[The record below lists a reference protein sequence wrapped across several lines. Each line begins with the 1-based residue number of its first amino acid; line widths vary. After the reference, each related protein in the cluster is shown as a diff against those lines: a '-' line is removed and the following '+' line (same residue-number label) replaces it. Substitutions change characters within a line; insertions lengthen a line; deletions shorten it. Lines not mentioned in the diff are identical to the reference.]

1 MMKNEQYDGKYLQSE
16 HKQLRRP
23 KRLAT
28 LLVSLLLVL
37 GVAVGGTVAFLSTR
51 TDSKENTFTPSEV
64 TCAVTETFNNNVKS
78 NVAVKNTGDTT
89 AFIRAAINVTW
100 MKDAEA
106 GTEYDAANQTVSA
119 KVPVKDTDYSIKLA
133 DNTNWI
139 QGADGYYYYQ
149 LPVDPQES
157 TGVLIEECKLQNN
170 ASVPDGYHLS
180 VEIVASAIQSVPEAA
195 VKAAWG
201 ENFSINAD
209 GSLNVPAN
217 GSEVTGE

>member
-1 MMKNEQYDGKYLQSE
+1 MMKNEQCAGKHLQSE

-51 TDSKENTFTPSEV
+51 TNSKVNTFTPSEV
-64 TCAVTETFNNNVKS
+64 TCAVTETFENNVKS
-78 NVAVKNTGDTT
+78 RVAVQNTGDTT

-119 KVPVKDTDYSIKLA
+119 KIPVKDKDYRITFA
-133 DNTNWI
+133 ENTNWI
-139 QGADGYYYYQ
+139 KGADGYYYYQ
-149 LPVDPQES
+149 LPVDPQGS
-157 TGVLIEECKLQNN
+157 TEVLIDECKLLEN

-180 VEIVASAIQSVPEAA
+180 VEIVASAIQAAPEAA

-201 ENFSINAD
+201 DGFSIDASGN
-209 GSLNVPAN
+209 LVVPSSSGN
-217 GSEVTGE
+217 

>member
-51 TDSKENTFTPSEV
+51 TDSKVNTFTPSEV
-64 TCAVTETFNNNVKS
+64 TCAVTETFENNVKS
-78 NVAVKNTGDTT
+78 RVAVKNTGDTT
-89 AFIRAAINVTW
+89 AFIRAVINVTW

-106 GTEYDAANQTVSA
+106 GTKYNAGDQTVSA
-119 KVPVKDTDYSIKLA
+119 KVPVKDTDYSITFAK
-133 DNTNWI
+133 NTNWI
-139 QGADGYYYYQ
+139 QGADGYYYYK
-149 LPVDPQES
+149 LPVAPQGS
-157 TGVLIEECKLQNN
+157 TEVLIDECKLLEN

-180 VEIVASAIQSVPEAA
+180 VEIVASAIQSAPDSV
-195 VKAAWG
+195 VQNMWHVTV
-201 ENFSINAD
+201 ENGKIT
-209 GSLNVPAN
+209 GVN
-217 GSEVTGE
+217 GSEVTEG

>member
-51 TDSKENTFTPSEV
+51 TDRKVNTFTPSKV
-64 TCAVTETFNNNVKS
+64 TCEVTETFNDNVKS
-78 NVAVKNTGDTT
+78 NVAVRNTGDTT

-100 MKDAEA
+100 MSNQ
-106 GTEYDAANQTVSA
+106 DAANQTVSA
-119 KVPVKDTDYSIKLA
+119 KVPVKDTDYSITFAK
-133 DNTNWI
+133 NTNWI
-139 QGADGYYYYQ
+139 RGADGYYYYQ
-149 LPVDPQES
+149 LPVDPQYS
-157 TGVLIEECKLQNN
+157 TEVLIEDCKLLKS

-180 VEIVASAIQSVPEAA
+180 VEIVASAIQSAPDSV
-195 VKAAWG
+195 VQSMWHVTV
-201 ENFSINAD
+201 ENGIITS
-209 GSLNVPAN
+209 AN
-217 GSEVTGE
+217 GSEVMGG

>member
-51 TDSKENTFTPSEV
+51 TDSKENTFTPSKV
-64 TCAVTETFNNNVKS
+64 TCEVTETFNNNVKS
-78 NVAVKNTGDTT
+78 QVAVQNTGDTT

-100 MKDAEA
+100 MSNQ
-106 GTEYDAANQTVSA
+106 DAANQTVSA

-149 LPVDPQES
+149 LPVNPQDS

-180 VEIVASAIQSVPEAA
+180 VEIVASAIQSAPDSV
-195 VKAAWG
+195 VQSMWHVTV
-201 ENFSINAD
+201 ENGIITS
-209 GSLNVPAN
+209 AN
-217 GSEVTGE
+217 GSEVMGG

>member
-51 TDSKENTFTPSEV
+51 TDSKENTFTPSKV
-64 TCAVTETFNNNVKS
+64 TCVVTETFNNNVKS
-78 NVAVKNTGDTT
+78 QVAVKNTGDTT

-100 MKDAEA
+100 MSNQ
-106 GTEYDAANQTVSA
+106 DAANQTVSA
-119 KVPVKDTDYSIKLA
+119 KVPVKDKDYSITFAK
-133 DNTNWI
+133 NTNWI
-139 QGADGYYYYQ
+139 KGADGYYYYQ
-149 LPVDPQES
+149 LPVDPQGS
-157 TGVLIEECKLQNN
+157 TGELIKECKLQEN

-180 VEIVASAIQSVPEAA
+180 VEIVASAIQSAPYSV
-195 VKAAWG
+195 VQSMWHVTV
-201 ENFSINAD
+201 AD
-209 GSLNVPAN
+209 GKITRAN
-217 GSEVTGE
+217 GSEVTGG

>member
-51 TDSKENTFTPSEV
+51 TDSKENTFTPSKV
-64 TCAVTETFNNNVKS
+64 TCEVTETFNNNVKS
-78 NVAVKNTGDTT
+78 QVAVKNTGDTT

-100 MKDAEA
+100 MSNQ
-106 GTEYDAANQTVSA
+106 DAANQTVSA
-119 KVPVKDTDYSIKLA
+119 KVPVKDKDYSITFAK
-133 DNTNWI
+133 NTNWI
-139 QGADGYYYYQ
+139 KGADGYYYYQ
-149 LPVDPQES
+149 LPVDSQGS
-157 TGVLIEECKLQNN
+157 TGELIKECKLQEN

-180 VEIVASAIQSVPEAA
+180 VEIVASAIQSAPDSVVQSMWHVTVE
-195 VKAAWG
+195 
-201 ENFSINAD
+201 D
-209 GSLNVPAN
+209 GKITRAN
-217 GSEVTGE
+217 GSEVTGG

>member
-28 LLVSLLLVL
+28 LLVSLVLVL

-51 TDSKENTFTPSEV
+51 TDSKENTFTPSKV
-64 TCAVTETFNNNVKS
+64 TCEVTETFNNNVKS

-119 KVPVKDTDYSIKLA
+119 KVPGKDTDYSIQLA
-133 DNTNWI
+133 KNTNWI
-139 QGADGYYYYQ
+139 KGDDGYYYYQ
-149 LPVDPQES
+149 LPVNPQYS
-157 TGVLIEECKLQNN
+157 TEVLIEDCKLLKS

-180 VEIVASAIQSVPEAA
+180 VEIVASAIQSAPDSV
-195 VKAAWG
+195 VQSMWHVTV
-201 ENFSINAD
+201 AD
-209 GSLNVPAN
+209 GKITSAN
-217 GSEVTGE
+217 GSEVTGG

>member
-28 LLVSLLLVL
+28 LLVSLVLVL

-51 TDSKENTFTPSEV
+51 TDSKENTFTPSKV
-64 TCAVTETFNNNVKS
+64 TCEVTETFNNNVKS

-100 MKDAEA
+100 MSNKDAV
-106 GTEYDAANQTVSA
+106 DQTVSS
-119 KVPVKDTDYSIKLA
+119 KVPVKNTDYSIQLA

-149 LPVDPQES
+149 LPVGPQDS
-157 TGVLIEECKLQNN
+157 TEVLIEECKLQEN

>member
-51 TDSKENTFTPSEV
+51 TDSKVNTFTPSEV
-64 TCAVTETFNNNVKS
+64 TCAVMETFENNVKS
-78 NVAVKNTGDTT
+78 QVAVKNTGDTT

-100 MKDAEA
+100 MSNQ
-106 GTEYDAANQTVSA
+106 DAANQTVSA
-119 KVPVKDTDYSIKLA
+119 KVPVKDTDYSITFAK
-133 DNTNWI
+133 NTNWI

-149 LPVDPQES
+149 LPVDPQVS
-157 TGVLIEECKLQNN
+157 TEVLIDECKLQEN

-180 VEIVASAIQSVPEAA
+180 VEIVASAIQSAPDSV
-195 VKAAWG
+195 VQSMWHVTV
-201 ENFSINAD
+201 ENGKIT
-209 GSLNVPAN
+209 GVN
-217 GSEVTGE
+217 GSEVTEG

>member
-51 TDSKENTFTPSEV
+51 TDSKENTFTPSKV
-64 TCAVTETFNNNVKS
+64 TCEVTETFNNNVKS
-78 NVAVKNTGDTT
+78 QVAVKNTGDTT

-100 MKDAEA
+100 MSNQ
-106 GTEYDAANQTVSA
+106 DAANQTVSA
-119 KVPVKDTDYSIKLA
+119 KVPVKDKDYSITFAK
-133 DNTNWI
+133 NTNWI
-139 QGADGYYYYQ
+139 KGADGYYYYQ
-149 LPVDPQES
+149 LPVDPQGS
-157 TGVLIEECKLQNN
+157 TGELIKECKLQEN

-180 VEIVASAIQSVPEAA
+180 VEIVASAIQSAPYSVVQSMWHVTVE
-195 VKAAWG
+195 
-201 ENFSINAD
+201 D
-209 GSLNVPAN
+209 GKITRAN
-217 GSEVTGE
+217 GSEVTGG

>member
-64 TCAVTETFNNNVKS
+64 TCEVTEIFNNNVKS
-78 NVAVKNTGDTT
+78 QVAVKNTGDTT

-100 MKDAEA
+100 MSNQ
-106 GTEYDAANQTVSA
+106 DAANQTVSA
-119 KVPVKDTDYSIKLA
+119 KVPVKDTDYSIIFAK
-133 DNTNWI
+133 NTNWI

-149 LPVDPQES
+149 LPVDPQGS
-157 TGVLIEECKLQNN
+157 TGVLIEECKLQEN

-180 VEIVASAIQSVPEAA
+180 VEIVASAIQSAPYSVVQSMWHVTVE
-195 VKAAWG
+195 
-201 ENFSINAD
+201 D
-209 GSLNVPAN
+209 GKITSAN
-217 GSEVTGE
+217 GSEVTGG

>member
-1 MMKNEQYDGKYLQSE
+1 MMKNEQYAGKFLQSE

-78 NVAVKNTGDTT
+78 QVAVQNTGDTT

-100 MKDAEA
+100 MSNQ
-106 GTEYDAANQTVSA
+106 DAANQTVSA
-119 KVPVKDTDYSIKLA
+119 KVPVKDTDYSITFAK
-133 DNTNWI
+133 NTNWI
-139 QGADGYYYYQ
+139 RGADGYYYYQ
-149 LPVDPQES
+149 LPVNPQYS

-180 VEIVASAIQSVPEAA
+180 VEIVASAIQSAPDSV
-195 VKAAWG
+195 VQSMWHVTV
-201 ENFSINAD
+201 ENGKITS
-209 GSLNVPAN
+209 AN
-217 GSEVTGE
+217 GSEVMGG

>member
-51 TDSKENTFTPSEV
+51 TDSKENTFTPSKV
-64 TCAVTETFNNNVKS
+64 TCEVTETFNNNVKS
-78 NVAVKNTGDTT
+78 QVAVKNTGDTT

-100 MKDAEA
+100 MSNQ
-106 GTEYDAANQTVSA
+106 DAANQTVSA
-119 KVPVKDTDYSIKLA
+119 KVPVKDKDYSITFAK
-133 DNTNWI
+133 NTNWI
-139 QGADGYYYYQ
+139 KGADGYYYYQ
-149 LPVDPQES
+149 LPVDPQGS
-157 TGVLIEECKLQNN
+157 TGELIKECKLQEN

-180 VEIVASAIQSVPEAA
+180 VEIVASAIQSAPDSVVQSMWHVTVE
-195 VKAAWG
+195 
-201 ENFSINAD
+201 D
-209 GSLNVPAN
+209 GKITSAN

>member
-78 NVAVKNTGDTT
+78 QVAVKNTGDTT

-100 MKDAEA
+100 MSNQ
-106 GTEYDAANQTVSA
+106 DAANQTVSA
-119 KVPVKDTDYSIKLA
+119 KVPLKGTDYRITFAK
-133 DNTNWI
+133 NTNWI
-139 QGADGYYYYQ
+139 LGADGYYYYQ
-149 LPVDPQES
+149 LPVDPQVS
-157 TGVLIEECKLQNN
+157 TEVLIEECKLLES

-180 VEIVASAIQSVPEAA
+180 VEIVASAIQSAPDSV
-195 VKAAWG
+195 VQSMWHVTV
-201 ENFSINAD
+201 AD
-209 GSLNVPAN
+209 GKITGTN

>member
-51 TDSKENTFTPSEV
+51 TDSKENTFTPSKV
-64 TCAVTETFNNNVKS
+64 TCEVTETFENNVKS
-78 NVAVKNTGDTT
+78 RVAVQNTGDTT

-100 MKDAEA
+100 MKNEEA
-106 GTEYDAANQTVSA
+106 GTEYDAADQTVSA
-119 KVPVKDTDYSIKLA
+119 KIPVEGTDYSITFAK
-133 DNTNWI
+133 NTNWI

-149 LPVDPQES
+149 LPVDPQGS
-157 TGVLIEECKLQNN
+157 TGELIKECKLLNN

-180 VEIVASAIQSVPEAA
+180 VEIVASAIQSAPYSVVQSMWHVTVE
-195 VKAAWG
+195 
-201 ENFSINAD
+201 D
-209 GSLNVPAN
+209 GRITSAN
-217 GSEVTGE
+217 GSEVTGG

>member
-28 LLVSLLLVL
+28 LLVSLVLVL

-51 TDSKENTFTPSEV
+51 TDSKENTFTPSKV
-64 TCAVTETFNNNVKS
+64 TCEVTETFNNNVKS
-78 NVAVKNTGDTT
+78 NVAVQNTGDTT

-106 GTEYDAANQTVSA
+106 GTEYVAANQTVSA
-119 KVPVKDTDYSIKLA
+119 KIPVEGTDYSIKLA

-139 QGADGYYYYQ
+139 QGADGYYYYK
-149 LPVDPQES
+149 LPVDPQDS
-157 TGVLIEECKLQNN
+157 TEVLIEECKLQNN

-180 VEIVASAIQSVPEAA
+180 VEIVASAIQSAPDSV
-195 VKAAWG
+195 VQSMWHVTV
-201 ENFSINAD
+201 ENGIITS
-209 GSLNVPAN
+209 AN
-217 GSEVTGE
+217 GSEVMGG

>member
-1 MMKNEQYDGKYLQSE
+1 MMKNEQCAGKHLQSE

-51 TDSKENTFTPSEV
+51 TESKVNTFTPSEV
-64 TCAVTETFNNNVKS
+64 TCAVTETFENNVKRR
-78 NVAVKNTGDTT
+78 VAVQNTGDTT

-119 KVPVKDTDYSIKLA
+119 KIPVKDTDYSITFAK
-133 DNTNWI
+133 NTNWI
-139 QGADGYYYYQ
+139 KGADGYYYYQ
-149 LPVDPQES
+149 LPVDPQGS
-157 TGVLIEECKLQNN
+157 TGELIEECKLQDG
-170 ASVPDGYHLS
+170 ASAPDGYHLS
-180 VEIVASAIQSVPEAA
+180 VEIVASAIQSAPDSV
-195 VKAAWG
+195 VQSMWHVTV
-201 ENFSINAD
+201 ENGIIKS
-209 GSLNVPAN
+209 AN
-217 GSEVTGE
+217 GSEVTGG

>member
-37 GVAVGGTVAFLSTR
+37 GVAVGGTVAFLSTS
-51 TDSKENTFTPSEV
+51 TGSKVNTFTPSKV
-64 TCAVTETFNNNVKS
+64 TCEVTETFKNNVKS

-100 MKDAEA
+100 MSNQ
-106 GTEYDAANQTVSA
+106 DAANQTVSA
-119 KVPVKDTDYSIKLA
+119 KVPVKDTDYSITLA
-133 DNTNWI
+133 ENTNWI

-149 LPVDPQES
+149 LPVDPQGS
-157 TGVLIEECKLQNN
+157 TGVLIEECKLLNY

-180 VEIVASAIQSVPEAA
+180 VEIVASAIQSAPDSVVQSMWHVTVE
-195 VKAAWG
+195 
-201 ENFSINAD
+201 D
-209 GSLNVPAN
+209 GKITRAN
-217 GSEVTGE
+217 GSEVTGG

>member
-51 TDSKENTFTPSEV
+51 TDSKENTFTPSKV
-64 TCAVTETFNNNVKS
+64 TCEVTETFKNNVKS
-78 NVAVKNTGDTT
+78 NVAVQNTGDTT

-106 GTEYDAANQTVSA
+106 GTEYDAADQTVSA
-119 KVPVKDTDYSIKLA
+119 KIPVEGTDYSIKLA

-139 QGADGYYYYQ
+139 QGADGYYYYK
-149 LPVDPQES
+149 LPVDPQVS

-180 VEIVASAIQSVPEAA
+180 VEIVASAIQSAPDSV
-195 VKAAWG
+195 VQSMWHVTV
-201 ENFSINAD
+201 ENGIITR
-209 GSLNVPAN
+209 AN
-217 GSEVTGE
+217 GSEVMGG

>member
-1 MMKNEQYDGKYLQSE
+1 MMKNEQYAEKHLQGE

-51 TDSKENTFTPSEV
+51 TDRKVNTFTPSKV
-64 TCAVTETFNNNVKS
+64 TCAVTETFGNNVKS

-100 MKDAEA
+100 MKDAA
-106 GTEYDAANQTVSA
+106 EYDAANQTVSA
-119 KVPVKDTDYSIKLA
+119 KVPLKGTDYRITLA
-133 DNTNWI
+133 ENNNWI

-149 LPVDPQES
+149 LPVKPQDS
-157 TGVLIEECKLQNN
+157 TKVLIEECKLQEN

-201 ENFSINAD
+201 AGFSINAD
-209 GSLNVPAN
+209 GSLKVPAN
-217 GSEVTGE
+217 GSEVMGG

>member
-1 MMKNEQYDGKYLQSE
+1 MMKNEQYAGKYLQSE

-28 LLVSLLLVL
+28 LLVSLVLVL

-51 TDSKENTFTPSEV
+51 TDSKENTFTPSKV
-64 TCAVTETFNNNVKS
+64 TCEVTETFNNNVKS

-106 GTEYDAANQTVSA
+106 GTEYEAANQTVSA
-119 KVPVKDTDYSIKLA
+119 KVPLKGTDYSITLA
-133 DNTNWI
+133 ENNNWI

-149 LPVDPQES
+149 LPVNPQDS
-157 TGVLIEECKLQNN
+157 TEVLIEDCKLLGS

-180 VEIVASAIQSVPEAA
+180 VEIVASAIQSAPDSV
-195 VKAAWG
+195 VQSMWHVTV
-201 ENFSINAD
+201 ENGKITS
-209 GSLNVPAN
+209 AN
-217 GSEVTGE
+217 GSEVTGG

>member
-1 MMKNEQYDGKYLQSE
+1 MMKNEQYAGKYLQSV

-28 LLVSLLLVL
+28 LLVSLVLVL

-51 TDSKENTFTPSEV
+51 TDSKENTFTPSKV
-64 TCAVTETFNNNVKS
+64 TCEVTETFKNNVKS

-100 MKDAEA
+100 MKNEEA
-106 GTEYDAANQTVSA
+106 GTEYNAADQTVSA
-119 KVPVKDTDYSIKLA
+119 KVPLKDKDYSITFAK
-133 DNTNWI
+133 NTNWI

-149 LPVDPQES
+149 LPVDPQVS
-157 TGVLIEECKLQNN
+157 TGVLIEECKLQEN

-180 VEIVASAIQSVPEAA
+180 VEIVASAIQSVPET
-195 VKAAWG
+195 VVQSMWHVTV
-201 ENFSINAD
+201 AD
-209 GSLNVPAN
+209 GKITSAN
-217 GSEVTGE
+217 GSEVTGG

>member
-1 MMKNEQYDGKYLQSE
+1 MMKNEQYAGKFLQSE

-28 LLVSLLLVL
+28 LLVSLVLVL

-51 TDSKENTFTPSEV
+51 TDSKENTFTPSKV
-64 TCAVTETFNNNVKS
+64 TCEVTETFNKNVKS
-78 NVAVKNTGDTT
+78 NVAVRNTGDTT

-100 MKDAEA
+100 MSNQ
-106 GTEYDAANQTVSA
+106 DAANQTVSA

-139 QGADGYYYYQ
+139 QGADGYYYYK
-149 LPVDPQES
+149 LPVNPQDS
-157 TGVLIEECKLQNN
+157 TEVLIEECKLQNN

-180 VEIVASAIQSVPEAA
+180 VEIVASAIQSAPDSV
-195 VKAAWG
+195 VQSMWHVTV
-201 ENFSINAD
+201 ENGIITS
-209 GSLNVPAN
+209 AN
-217 GSEVTGE
+217 GTEVTGE

>member
-28 LLVSLLLVL
+28 LLVSLVLVL

-64 TCAVTETFNNNVKS
+64 TCAVTETFKNNVKS
-78 NVAVKNTGDTT
+78 QVAVKNTGDTT

-100 MKDAEA
+100 MSNQ
-106 GTEYDAANQTVSA
+106 DAANQTVSA
-119 KVPVKDTDYSIKLA
+119 KVPLKNKDYSITLA
-133 DNTNWI
+133 ENTNWI

-149 LPVDPQES
+149 LPVKPQDS
-157 TGVLIEECKLQNN
+157 TKVLIEECKLLKD

-201 ENFSINAD
+201 AGFSINAD
-209 GSLNVPAN
+209 GSLKVPAN
-217 GSEVTGE
+217 GSEVMGG

>member
-51 TDSKENTFTPSEV
+51 TDSKVNTFTPSEV
-64 TCAVTETFNNNVKS
+64 TCEVTETFNNNVKS
-78 NVAVKNTGDTT
+78 QVAVKNTGDTT

-100 MKDAEA
+100 MSNQ
-106 GTEYDAANQTVSA
+106 DAANQTVSA
-119 KVPVKDTDYSIKLA
+119 KVPVKDTDYSITFAK
-133 DNTNWI
+133 NTNWI

-149 LPVDPQES
+149 LPVDPQGS
-157 TGVLIEECKLQNN
+157 TEVLIEECKLQEN

-180 VEIVASAIQSVPEAA
+180 VEIVASAIQSAPYSVVQSMWHVTVE
-195 VKAAWG
+195 
-201 ENFSINAD
+201 D
-209 GSLNVPAN
+209 GKITRAN
-217 GSEVTGE
+217 GSEVTGG

>member
-37 GVAVGGTVAFLSTR
+37 GVALGGTVAFLSTR
-51 TDSKENTFTPSEV
+51 TDSKVNTFTPSEV
-64 TCAVTETFNNNVKS
+64 TCAVMETFENNVKS
-78 NVAVKNTGDTT
+78 QVAVKNTGDTT

-100 MKDAEA
+100 MSNQ
-106 GTEYDAANQTVSA
+106 DAANQTVSA
-119 KVPVKDTDYSIKLA
+119 KVPVKDTDYSITFAK
-133 DNTNWI
+133 NTNWI

-149 LPVDPQES
+149 LPVDPQVS

-180 VEIVASAIQSVPEAA
+180 VEIVASAIQSAPDSV
-195 VKAAWG
+195 VQSMWHVTV
-201 ENFSINAD
+201 ENGKIT
-209 GSLNVPAN
+209 GVN
-217 GSEVTGE
+217 GSEVTEG

>member
-78 NVAVKNTGDTT
+78 QVAVKNTGDTT

-100 MKDAEA
+100 MSNQ
-106 GTEYDAANQTVSA
+106 DAANQTVSA
-119 KVPVKDTDYSIKLA
+119 KVPVKNRDYSIKLA

-149 LPVDPQES
+149 LPVDPQVS

-180 VEIVASAIQSVPEAA
+180 VEIVASAIQSAPDSV
-195 VKAAWG
+195 VQSMWHVTV
-201 ENFSINAD
+201 AD
-209 GSLNVPAN
+209 GKITGTN

>member
-51 TDSKENTFTPSEV
+51 TDSKENTFTPSKV
-64 TCAVTETFNNNVKS
+64 TCEVTETFNNNVKS
-78 NVAVKNTGDTT
+78 QVAVKNTGDTT

-100 MKDAEA
+100 MSNQ
-106 GTEYDAANQTVSA
+106 DAANQTVSA
-119 KVPVKDTDYSIKLA
+119 KVPVKDKDYSITFAK
-133 DNTNWI
+133 NTNWI
-139 QGADGYYYYQ
+139 KGADGYYYYQ
-149 LPVDPQES
+149 LPVDPKDS
-157 TGVLIEECKLQNN
+157 TGELIKECKLQEN

-180 VEIVASAIQSVPEAA
+180 VEIVASAIQSAPYSVVQSMWHVTVE
-195 VKAAWG
+195 
-201 ENFSINAD
+201 D
-209 GSLNVPAN
+209 GKITRAN
-217 GSEVTGE
+217 GSEVTGG

>member
-28 LLVSLLLVL
+28 LLVSLVLVL

-78 NVAVKNTGDTT
+78 NVAVQNTGDTT

-119 KVPVKDTDYSIKLA
+119 KVPGKDTDYSIQLA
-133 DNTNWI
+133 KNTNWI
-139 QGADGYYYYQ
+139 KGDDGYYYYQ
-149 LPVDPQES
+149 LPVNPQYS
-157 TGVLIEECKLQNN
+157 TEVLIEDCKLLKS

-180 VEIVASAIQSVPEAA
+180 VEIVASAIQSAPDSV
-195 VKAAWG
+195 VQSMWHVTV
-201 ENFSINAD
+201 AD
-209 GSLNVPAN
+209 GKITSAN
-217 GSEVTGE
+217 GSEVAGE

>member
-51 TDSKENTFTPSEV
+51 TDSKENTFTPSKV
-64 TCAVTETFNNNVKS
+64 TCEVTETFNNNVKS
-78 NVAVKNTGDTT
+78 QVAVQNTGDTT

-106 GTEYDAANQTVSA
+106 GTEYEAANQTVSA
-119 KVPVKDTDYSIKLA
+119 KIPVKDTDYSITFA
-133 DNTNWI
+133 ENTNWI
-139 QGADGYYYYQ
+139 KGADGYYYYQ
-149 LPVDPQES
+149 LSVAPQGS
-157 TGVLIEECKLQNN
+157 TEVLIDECKLQED

-180 VEIVASAIQSVPEAA
+180 VEIVASAIQSAPDSV
-195 VKAAWG
+195 VQSMWHVTV
-201 ENFSINAD
+201 AD
-209 GSLNVPAN
+209 GKITGAN
-217 GSEVTGE
+217 GSEVMGG

>member
-1 MMKNEQYDGKYLQSE
+1 MMKNEQYAEKHLQSE

-37 GVAVGGTVAFLSTR
+37 GVAVGGTVAFISTR
-51 TDSKENTFTPSEV
+51 TADKENTFTPSKV
-64 TCAVTETFNNNVKS
+64 TCEVTETFGNNVKS
-78 NVAVKNTGDTT
+78 QVAVQNTGDTT

-119 KVPVKDTDYSIKLA
+119 KVPLKNEDYSITLA
-133 DNTNWI
+133 ENTNWI
-139 QGADGYYYYQ
+139 QGDDGYYYYQ
-149 LPVDPQES
+149 LPVGPQGS

-180 VEIVASAIQSVPEAA
+180 VEIVASAIQSAPDSV
-195 VKAAWG
+195 VQSMWHVTV
-201 ENFSINAD
+201 ENGIITS
-209 GSLNVPAN
+209 AN
-217 GSEVTGE
+217 GSEVMGG

>member
-1 MMKNEQYDGKYLQSE
+1 MMKNEQYAGKFLQSE

-28 LLVSLLLVL
+28 LLVSLVLVL

-51 TDSKENTFTPSEV
+51 TDSKENTFTPSKV

-106 GTEYDAANQTVSA
+106 GTEYGAANQTVSA

-139 QGADGYYYYQ
+139 QGADGYYYYKQ
-149 LPVDPQES
+149 PVNPQDS
-157 TGVLIEECKLQNN
+157 TEVLIEECKLQNN

-180 VEIVASAIQSVPEAA
+180 VEIVASAIQSAPDSV
-195 VKAAWG
+195 VQNMWHVTV
-201 ENFSINAD
+201 AD
-209 GSLNVPAN
+209 GKITSAN
-217 GSEVTGE
+217 GSEVMGG

>member
-51 TDSKENTFTPSEV
+51 TDSKVNTFTPSEV
-64 TCAVTETFNNNVKS
+64 TCAVTETFENNVKS

-100 MKDAEA
+100 MSNQ
-106 GTEYDAANQTVSA
+106 DAANQTVSA
-119 KVPVKDTDYSIKLA
+119 KVPVKDTDYSITFAK
-133 DNTNWI
+133 NTNWI

-149 LPVDPQES
+149 LPVDPQVS
-157 TGVLIEECKLQNN
+157 TEVLIEECKLQEN

-180 VEIVASAIQSVPEAA
+180 VEIVASAIQSAPDSVVQSMWHVTVE
-195 VKAAWG
+195 
-201 ENFSINAD
+201 D
-209 GSLNVPAN
+209 GKITSAN
-217 GSEVTGE
+217 GSEVTGG